1 MGITLYDYESRI
13 RYFLEF
19 NSKGRIPVG
28 RAEIGRP
35 ILESFASSG
44 ITLPAEVSK
53 KLGYLSRDQVEF
65 IKREDGTVEVIDL
78 SRNGICVNGSRLKG
92 RASKLK
98 NRDLIRFG
106 PEEMGNAY
114 AFYFYVNGEADRLI
128 GELEESRVPSTVE
141 YVPDDLKPG
150 EGNK

>member
-1 MGITLYDYESRI
+1 MGITLYDCESRI
-13 RYFLEF
+13 KYCFEF
-19 NSKGRIPVG
+19 NGKSRLPVG

-35 ILESFASSG
+35 MLESFASSG
-44 ITLPAEVSK
+44 KTLPTEVSK

-65 IKREDGTVEVIDL
+65 IRREDGSVEVIDL
-78 SRNGICVNGSRLKG
+78 SRNGICVNGIRLKG

-141 YVPDDLKPG
+141 YIPEDLKPVG
-150 EGNK
+150 GDK